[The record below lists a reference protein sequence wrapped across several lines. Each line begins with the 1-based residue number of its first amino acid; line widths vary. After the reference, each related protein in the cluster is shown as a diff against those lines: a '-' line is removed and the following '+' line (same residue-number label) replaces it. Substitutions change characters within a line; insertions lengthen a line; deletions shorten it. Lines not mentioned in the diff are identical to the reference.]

1 MNFSLTRATLIAEA
15 DLIGIAGERAVCDPR
30 GVLYFP
36 DLRLLA
42 VSDLHLEK
50 GSSFA
55 RRGSLIPP
63 YDTGATLLRLQAAIA
78 DYQPAIVIS

>member
-36 DLRLLA
+36 DLR
-42 VSDLHLEK
+42 
-50 GSSFA
+50 
-55 RRGSLIPP
+55 
-63 YDTGATLLRLQAAIA
+63 
-78 DYQPAIVIS
+78 